1 MPELTATIYLDRPG
15 QPRAYLRRIAG
26 PSLYLW
32 HPDRTLAMHLDARKA
47 ARLATWFQ
55 VSSRC
60 GKDNVVW
67 KNYQPA
73 GKYGVDHA

>member
-1 MPELTATIYLDRPG
+1 MTALLFLDRPG
-15 QPRAYLRRIAG
+15 KSRFYLRRIAG

-32 HPDRTLAMHLDARKA
+32 HPDQTLAMRLDDRRA

-55 VSSRC
+55 VSSRR
-60 GKDNVVW
+60 GKENTVY